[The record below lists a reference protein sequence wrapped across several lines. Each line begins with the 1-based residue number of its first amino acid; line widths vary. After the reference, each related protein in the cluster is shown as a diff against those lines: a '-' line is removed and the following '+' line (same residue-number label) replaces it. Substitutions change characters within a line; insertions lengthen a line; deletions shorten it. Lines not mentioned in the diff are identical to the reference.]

1 MVLLPAIDLL
11 QHSLSNEV
19 PKPVVVVV
27 PVDDVNEVL
36 VVASLDSAGDGD
48 LRQDLLLRLRERGV
62 RHGGNVSMRK
72 SL

>member
-11 QHSLSNEV
+11 QDCLSDEV
-19 PKPVVVVV
+19 PESVVVVV
-27 PVDDVNEVL
+27 PVDDANEVF
-36 VVASLDSAGDGD
+36 VVAALNSAGDGD
-48 LRQDLLLRLRERGV
+48 LRQDLLLRLREGGV